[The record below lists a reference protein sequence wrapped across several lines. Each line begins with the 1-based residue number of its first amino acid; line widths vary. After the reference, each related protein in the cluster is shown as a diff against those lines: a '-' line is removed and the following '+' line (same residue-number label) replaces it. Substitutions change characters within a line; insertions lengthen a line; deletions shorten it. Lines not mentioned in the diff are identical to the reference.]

1 MKICTWA
8 PTVFSGPQILGRAT
22 NSKAPIGAGLK
33 VLIEE
38 YIRRVEVLGVTH
50 LLIPQRWWGNAK
62 EIEASSL
69 DCLAMTSHI
78 ALLSEHLQLV
88 TAIHPGFFHP
98 SAIAKWGSTLSQL
111 TEGRW
116 SINVTSGWN
125 LAEFSMY
132 GVDALDH
139 DLRYERS
146 KEFIDVVK
154 GAWSSP
160 KLTYSGKYYSVRD
173 LILEPRPFGELE
185 IFQGGQSPAAI
196 EMACDYSDWMFLNGG
211 SLEKV
216 RQIIE
221 QVRALAAGRSL
232 PKFAVYGIPLCRNS
246 DEEAAAEIQS
256 MLGAADPK
264 LIAAR
269 KKRVSGAQGMWA
281 SEEKLSLLDSN
292 EGYVTG
298 LIGSPETIIKR
309 VRDFSDIG
317 VEMFHLMLGDKF
329 FEEAVLPDILAI

>member
-8 PTVFSGPQILGRAT
+8 PTVFSGPQIMGQTLLGESPR
-22 NSKAPIGAGLK
+22 GAGLK
-33 VLIEE
+33 GLIEN
-38 YIRRVEVLGVTH
+38 YIRRAEVLGVTH

-78 ALLSEHLQLV
+78 AALSDRLQLV
-88 TAIHPGFFHP
+88 TAIHPGFFQP
-98 SAIAKWGSTLSQL
+98 SAIAKWGATLSLL

-125 LAEFSMY
+125 LAEFSMF

-154 GAWSSP
+154 GAWSNP
-160 KLTYSGKYYSVRD
+160 KFSYTGKYYSVKD
-173 LILEPRPFGELE
+173 LVLEPRPLGELE
-185 IFQGGQSPAAI
+185 IFQGGQSRAAI
-196 EMACDYSDWMFLNGG
+196 EMACEYSDWMFLNGG

-216 RQIIE
+216 REIIE
-221 QVRALAAGRSL
+221 QVRKVASHRPL
-232 PKFAVYGIPLCRNS
+232 PKFAVYGVPLCRDT
-246 DEEAAAEIQS
+246 DEEAAAAIES
-256 MLGAADPK
+256 MLAAVDPK
-264 LIAAR
+264 LINAR

-292 EGYVTG
+292 EGFVTG
-298 LIGSPETIIKR
+298 LIGAPDTIIKR

-317 VEMFHLMLGDKF
+317 VEMFHLMLGDKL
-329 FEEAVLPDILAI
+329 FEEAVLPDILYL